1 MNKNKFKFKLNL
13 NDRENIEKAKQ
24 IFSEKELLDLASQEV
39 LARSEQGNVHFRRAQ
54 LQAINNLYTTK
65 KPVNTYKTTQLR
77 ILTDGVD
84 ISADHFTK
92 KDLTPTPV
100 ESLNYFKKKYNVA
113 SETDTGLIL
122 NYLIHYYSD
131 IFDIVRRI
139 NEGVKDLAI
148 TPIFTKILKER
159 RASKDA
165 VLTEFIH
172 FYNDVFTEAILDFF
186 SKKIHDTF
194 DESYGE
200 HYKTFFDKQ
209 FVLLLYKHYVLIV
222 KNRFDSVTFS
232 SKLHKNADIF
242 DVPLKWAAIISLS
255 DLSEEE
261 TINLGLIDE
270 LPEYPRDYLE
280 ELAFHSSFL

>member
-1 MNKNKFKFKLNL
+1 MNKNKFKLNL

-54 LQAINNLYTTK
+54 LQAINNLYITK

-77 ILTDGVD
+77 ILTDGVE
-84 ISADHFTK
+84 ISADHLTK
-92 KDLTPTPV
+92 KDLSPTPV
-100 ESLNYFKKKYNVA
+100 ESLNYFKKKYNIV

-131 IFDIVRRI
+131 VFDIVRRI
-139 NEGVKDLAI
+139 NDGIKDLAI
-148 TPIFTKILKER
+148 TPVFTKILKER

-172 FYNDVFTEAILDFF
+172 FYNDIFTEAILDFF

-242 DVPLKWAAIISLS
+242 DVPLKWAEIISLS